1 MTFDLNALYQII
13 IDRIQSKRSGSY
25 TSALSLSKQGL
36 PRIAQKVGEESI
48 EVIIEATKSPRSRER
63 IISESADLIFH
74 HLVLLANCQITPE
87 EVLQELEKRHLARTS
102 TPKDV

>member
-13 IDRIQSKRSGSY
+13 IDRIQSKRSDSY
-25 TSALSLSKQGL
+25 TSTLSKQGL

-48 EVIIEATKSPRSRER
+48 EVIIEATKSPQSRER

-87 EVLQELEKRHLARTS
+87 EVLRELEKRHLNKTS
-102 TPKDV
+102 TPTGV